1 MSRSIS
7 ALLLSVAA
15 TLGACGDKRDDAAA
29 TKPGGSTPPTAA
41 KPAAAKP
48 AAPADD
54 PFTPRDVSGSTLAR
68 VEDTLPGVP
77 FALELPTGLV
87 REAKD
92 AYVNW
97 TWPDGTFNA
106 PSITVMALE
115 LPPADLEAAVMSA
128 KLTSDPELVVA
139 TQEVVPDGF
148 LVSVHTPDDR
158 FLSTTVTRTLGGKA
172 VRCSVS
178 YRTTAKQGPIP
189 ARAAT
194 TALAEKICRSLAAR

>member
-1 MSRSIS
+1 MARSIP
-7 ALLLSVAA
+7 ALLLSVLA
-15 TLGACGDKRDDAAA
+15 TLACGDKRDDAAA
-29 TKPGGSTPPTAA
+29 TKPGESVPAA

-68 VEDTLPGVP
+68 VEDTVPGVA

-106 PSITVMALE
+106 PSITVMTIE
-115 LPPADLEAAVMSA
+115 LPPADLEAAVRSA
-128 KLTSDPELVVA
+128 KLTSDPELIVA

-178 YRTTAKQGPIP
+178 YRTTAKQDPIP